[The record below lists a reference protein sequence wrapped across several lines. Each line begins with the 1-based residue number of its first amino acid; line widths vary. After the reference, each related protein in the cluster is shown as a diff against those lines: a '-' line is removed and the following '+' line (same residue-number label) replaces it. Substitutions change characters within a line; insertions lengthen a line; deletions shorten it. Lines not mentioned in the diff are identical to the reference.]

1 MMTIQQISHVAR
13 RGRARWWVPALL
25 VLVAACGGTQ
35 SGAKGGRVPPPPP
48 NTTSENAPPGKAE
61 VKREVSKDAKKDY
74 EAAAEFFTSTDK
86 AHGWNEGTCRQAA
99 DRFGQVVRS
108 HSDVVEAQFMVG
120 LSYHR
125 CGMVEDAEKAYQQAI
140 RIKPNHGA
148 SLSNLGELYYR
159 AGKLTEARQ
168 YWDSAIKANG
178 KLIGARINVASLELE
193 QMRKI
198 GNSKDA
204 TWKKL
209 EEDARFN
216 LSNVLGVD
224 SDNVAA
230 YTVYGLVYMEGWQAN
245 KNRLDLAKL
254 LLDEAKKRNDKYAP
268 LQNAYGLLYM
278 HKASLN
284 QALQAFS
291 AAVEADPKFVE
302 ARVNVGLVTLGF
314 RKYDT
319 AKEMLSK
326 VIELSPKHYDAYI
339 GLGIAL
345 RGLKDLDGAE
355 AMYKKAKD
363 IDPKRGEAYYNL
375 AVLYKDFRAS
385 KNTDLGASIGTYKQ
399 AKDYFQQF
407 MTMAADQAD
416 KTEAKEQVAL
426 IDKTVTQ
433 IQAFMKAQANQP
445 PPPPTPPAGTPPA
458 GTPPAGTP
466 PAGTPDAQPPAPPNG
481 N

>member
-1 MMTIQQISHVAR
+1 MMIQHKIF
-13 RGRARWWVPALL
+13 RAAAPALFAL
-25 VLVAACGGTQ
+25 LAACGG
-35 SGAKGGRVPPPPP
+35 GPKPGVKGGDVPPPPRIDK
-48 NTTSENAPPGKAE
+48 SENAPPGKAE
-61 VKREVSKDAKKDY
+61 AKREVSNDARRDY
-74 EAAAEFFTSTDK
+74 DAAAQFFAATDK
-86 AHGWNEGTCRQAA
+86 AHGWNDATCRQSADKFAA
-99 DRFGQVVRS
+99 VVRA
-108 HSDVVEAQFMVG
+108 HSDVVEAQFMIG

-125 CGMVEDAEKAYQQAI
+125 CGMTGDAEKAYQQAI

-159 AGKLTEARQ
+159 AGKFTEARQ

-178 KLIGARINVASLELE
+178 KLIGARIDVASLELE

-198 GNSKDA
+198 NNSKDA
-204 TWKKL
+204 NWKKL

-254 LLDEAKKRNDKYAP
+254 LLDEAKKRNEKYAM
-268 LQNAYGLLYM
+268 LQNAYGLYYM
-278 HKASLN
+278 HRASLN

-314 RKYDT
+314 RKYDL

-326 VIELSPKHYDAYI
+326 VVELSPKHYDAYI

-355 AMYKKAKD
+355 AQYKKAKD
-363 IDPKRGEAYYNL
+363 IDPKRGDAYYNL
-375 AVLYKDFRAS
+375 GVLYKDFRAS

-399 AKDYFQQF
+399 AKEFFQQF
-407 MTMAADQAD
+407 MTLAGEAAD
-416 KTEAKEQVAL
+416 KNEAKEQIAL

-445 PPPPTPPAGTPPA
+445 PPPPAPAAPAAPAPPAGTPPA
-458 GTPPAGTP
+458 AAPDPA
-466 PAGTPDAQPPAPPNG
+466 AGAAPKAN
-481 N
+481 

>member
-1 MMTIQQISHVAR
+1 MTIFQQISRVVASIAFV
-13 RGRARWWVPALL
+13 GAFAG
-25 VLVAACGGTQ
+25 ACGGPKT
-35 SGAKGGRVPPPPP
+35 GVKGGAVPPPPRIDK
-48 NTTSENAPPGKAE
+48 SENAAPGKIE
-61 VKREVSKDAKKDY
+61 PKREVSNDARRDY
-74 EAAAEFFTSTDK
+74 EGAAQFFAATDK
-86 AHGWNEGTCRQAA
+86 AHGWNESACRQAA
-99 DRFGQVVRS
+99 DRFASVARA

-125 CGMVEDAEKAYQQAI
+125 CGLLGEAEKAYQQAI

-159 AGKLTEARQ
+159 AGKVADARQ

-178 KLIGARINVASLELE
+178 KLVGARINVASLELE

-198 GNSKDA
+198 GNPKDA

-254 LLDEAKKRNDKYAP
+254 LLDEAKKRNEKYAA
-268 LQNAYGLLYM
+268 LQNAYGLYYM
-278 HKASLN
+278 HRASLN
-284 QALQAFS
+284 QALQAFT
-291 AAVEADPKFVE
+291 AAVEVDPTFVE
-302 ARVNVGLVTLGF
+302 ARINVGLVTLGF
-314 RKYDT
+314 RKYDM

-326 VIELSPKHYDAYI
+326 VVELSPKNYDAYI

-355 AMYKKAKD
+355 AQYKKAKD
-363 IDPKRGEAYYNL
+363 IDPKRGDAYYNL

-385 KNTDLGASIGTYKQ
+385 KNADLGASISTYKQ
-399 AKDYFQQF
+399 AKDFFQQF
-407 MTMAADQAD
+407 MTMTVEPADRN
-416 KTEAKEQVAL
+416 EAKEQVAL

-433 IQAFMKAQANQP
+433 IQAFLKAQANQP
-445 PPPPTPPAGTPPA
+445 PPPPTADPAGGSPPAATPAATPA
-458 GTPPAGTP
+458 
-466 PAGTPDAQPPAPPNG
+466 APKK
-481 N
+481 

>member
-1 MMTIQQISHVAR
+1 MNKLTHISSAGQLASIIAAIAAVVA
-13 RGRARWWVPALL
+13 G
-25 VLVAACGGTQ
+25 ACGGGQASVKANT
-35 SGAKGGRVPPPPP
+35 PPPPI
-48 NTTSENAPPGKAE
+48 NQSENAPPGKE
-61 VKREVSKDAKKDY
+61 EPKREVSKDTRKDY
-74 EAAAEFFTSTDK
+74 ETAGQFFTTTEK
-86 AHGWNEGTCRQAA
+86 AHGWNDSTCRQSA
-99 DRFGQVVRS
+99 DRFAAVVRT
-108 HSDVVEAQFMVG
+108 HPDLVEAQYMVG
-120 LSYHR
+120 LSLHR
-125 CGMVEDAEKAYQQAI
+125 CNMVDEAEKAYQQAI
-140 RIKPNHGA
+140 RMKANHGA
-148 SLSNLGELYYR
+148 SLSNLGELYYK
-159 AGKLTEARQ
+159 AGKLDQARQ

-178 KLIGARINVASLELE
+178 KLIAARINVATLELE
-193 QMRKI
+193 QMRRI
-198 GNSKDA
+198 GNPKDA

-254 LLDEAKKRNDKYAP
+254 LLDEAKTRNERYAP

-278 HKASLN
+278 HRASLN
-284 QALQAFS
+284 QALQAFT
-291 AAVEADPKFVE
+291 AAVESDPRFVE

-326 VIELSPKHYDAYI
+326 AIELSPKNYDAYI

-355 AMYKKAKD
+355 AQYKKARD
-363 IDPKRGEAYYNL
+363 IDPRRGDAYYNL

-385 KNTDLGASIGTYKQ
+385 KNADLTASIATYRQ
-399 AKDYFQQF
+399 ARDFFQQF
-407 MTMAADQAD
+407 MTMQGDAAEKA
-416 KTEAKEQVAL
+416 EAKEQIAL

-445 PPPPTPPAGTPPA
+445 QEPAK
-458 GTPPAGTP
+458 
-466 PAGTPDAQPPAPPNG
+466 N

>member
-1 MMTIQQISHVAR
+1 MLTIPSISHGAARGGSRWCVA
-13 RGRARWWVPALL
+13 ALITWL
-25 VLVAACGGTQ
+25 AACGGAQ
-35 SGAKGGRVPPPPP
+35 GGAKGGTVPPPPRIEK
-48 NTTSENAPPGKAE
+48 SENAPPVKGE
-61 VKREVSKDAKKDY
+61 TKREVSKDAKKDY
-74 EAAAEFFTSTDK
+74 EAAAEFFTTTDK
-86 AHGWNEGTCRQAA
+86 AHGWNESTCRQAA
-99 DRFGQVVRS
+99 DRFAQVARA

-125 CGMVEDAEKAYQQAI
+125 CGMVDDAERAYQQAI

-159 AGKLTEARQ
+159 AGKLSEARQ

-178 KLIGARINVASLELE
+178 KLIGARINVASMELD

-198 GNSKDA
+198 GNPKDA

-291 AAVEADPKFVE
+291 AAVEADPRFIE

-326 VIELSPKHYDAYI
+326 VIELAPKHYDAYI

-345 RGLKDLDGAE
+345 RGLKE
-355 AMYKKAKD
+355 AQYKKAKD

-375 AVLYKDFRAS
+375 GVLYKDFRAS
-385 KNTDLGASIGTYKQ
+385 KNSDLAASIVTYKQ

-407 MTMAADQAD
+407 MTLAGDQAD
-416 KTEAKEQVAL
+416 KNEAKEQVAL

-445 PPPPTPPAGTPPA
+445 PPTPTPPASTPPAGTPPA
-458 GTPPAGTP
+458 GTSPPAGTP
-466 PAGTPDAQPPAPPNG
+466 ETQPPAPPSG